1 MQCDTPRIK
10 GWERPNLM
18 RNVVEKTSK
27 GMWKK
32 RMTWQANNQVPT
44 PDPSHNFKH
53 VQCESEGK

>member
-1 MQCDTPRIK
+1 
-10 GWERPNLM
+10 M